1 MILFTI
7 RLALIVLLILY
18 LIRSLMYR
26 YETSEFQKI
35 SYIQYLKIS
44 SVAPEKWEISDSWY
58 YYLYYCPRE
67 GDYNCIEIFMKSYFD
82 MLRLRSLYK
91 KKQKKKFNTVY
102 IKKRAE
108 LIKQWQKDI
117 DNYHNDYLEQ
127 IGVYL
132 GQGKKL

>member
-1 MILFTI
+1 
-7 RLALIVLLILY
+7 
-18 LIRSLMYR
+18 
-26 YETSEFQKI
+26 
-35 SYIQYLKIS
+35 
-44 SVAPEKWEISDSWY
+44 
-58 YYLYYCPRE
+58 
-67 GDYNCIEIFMKSYFD
+67 MKSYFD
-82 MLRLRSLYK
+82 MLRLKSLYK
-91 KKQKKKFNTVY
+91 KRQKQKFNTVY